1 MKPLYKLFF
10 VLLLSSIAFPS
21 CSSDDDKEKSYSVL
35 LSDLKTKSGVIGE
48 VYSESVNA
56 LRDGV
61 SISEIDFDSDGER
74 MHMFVARVDL
84 DKVTIIASTPNDKPE
99 LPNPDAIMPV
109 HAGAAE
115 GNGKTVWLGVN
126 GDFWAKESSG
136 QLIPMGLFYKDGVAI
151 RTTYYDGHTEVI
163 YKKKDGTVG
172 IGTVN
177 DIFPYLNDMQEVIGG
192 YGLLMKDGQI
202 LSVSEDIA
210 QSSTRQPRTAVGIEG
225 KTLYFLVVDG
235 RQQGY
240 STGFDMNALSL
251 LFNALGCSD
260 AIALDGGG
268 STTLVVRKTKP
279 DGLVTFPI
287 VNRTSDKGG
296 ARTISNGILV
306 VDNPQP

>member
-21 CSSDDDKEKSYSVL
+21 CSSDDDKDKNYSAIL
-35 LSDLKTKSGVIGE
+35 TDLKSKSGVIDE
-48 VYSESVNA
+48 VYSESVNT

-61 SISEIDFDSDGER
+61 VVSEIDFNNAGER

-126 GDFWAKESSG
+126 GDFWAGDSSG

-151 RTTYYDGHTEVI
+151 RTTYYEGHTEVI

-177 DIFPYLNDMQEVIGG
+177 DIFPYLDDMQEVIGG

-202 LSVSEDIA
+202 QSVSADIA
-210 QSSTRQPRTAVGIEG
+210 QSSTRQPRTAVGIVG

-235 RQQGY
+235 RQEGY

-251 LFNALGCSD
+251 LFNALGCTD

-268 STTLVVRKTKP
+268 STTLIVRKTKP
-279 DGLVTFPI
+279 DGLVTFPV
-287 VNRTSDKGG
+287 VNSPSDEGG
-296 ARTISNGILV
+296 PRTISNGILV
-306 VDNPQP
+306 IEKQS

>member
-21 CSSDDDKEKSYSVL
+21 CSSDDDKDKNYSAIL
-35 LSDLKTKSGVIGE
+35 TDLKSKSGVIDE
-48 VYSESVNA
+48 VYSESVNT

-61 SISEIDFDSDGER
+61 VVSEIDFNNAGER

-126 GDFWAKESSG
+126 GDFWAGDSSG

-151 RTTYYDGHTEVI
+151 RTTYYEGHTEVI

-177 DIFPYLNDMQEVIGG
+177 DIFPYLDDMQEVIGTYIPALANVSG
-192 YGLLMKDGQI
+192 TTLAIVYSLVYNGVYMIPEIILTCVVAAVIGGLLMAFGVTSYTSAGMGVFGYTAYI
-202 LSVSEDIA
+202 NTITNDI
-210 QSSTRQPRTAVGIEG
+210 SGMITSIV
-225 KTLYFLVVDG
+225 
-235 RQQGY
+235 
-240 STGFDMNALSL
+240 LSL
-251 LFNALGCSD
+251 VSVAAAFVL
-260 AIALDGGG
+260 
-268 STTLVVRKTKP
+268 
-279 DGLVTFPI
+279 TFITYHDEPAKK
-287 VNRTSDKGG
+287 KG
-296 ARTISNGILV
+296 
-306 VDNPQP
+306 

>member
-21 CSSDDDKEKSYSVL
+21 CSSDDDKDKNYSAI
-35 LSDLKTKSGVIGE
+35 LSDLKAKSGVIGE
-48 VYSESVNA
+48 VYSESVNT

-61 SISEIDFDSDGER
+61 VVSEIDFDSDGER

-126 GDFWAKESSG
+126 GDFWAGDSAG

-151 RTTYYDGHTEVI
+151 RTTYYEGHTEVI
-163 YKKKDGTVG
+163 YKKKYGTVG

-177 DIFPYLNDMQEVIGG
+177 DIFPYLDDMQEVIGG

-202 LSVSEDIA
+202 QSVSADIA
-210 QSSTRQPRTAVGIEG
+210 QSSTRQPRTAVGIVC

-235 RQQGY
+235 RQEGY
-240 STGFDMNALSL
+240 SAGFDMNALSL
-251 LFNALGCSD
+251 LFNALGCTD

-268 STTLVVRKTKP
+268 STTLIVRKTKP
-279 DGLVTFPI
+279 DGLVTFPV
-287 VNRTSDKGG
+287 VNSPSDEGG
-296 ARTISNGILV
+296 PRTISNGILV
-306 VDNPQP
+306 IEKQS